1 MWLGLGGTLTLN
13 LFINYDILPEK
24 EGAAIC
30 LKNNDKFKLYII
42 K

>member
-24 EGAAIC
+24 GAAIC
-30 LKNNDKFKLYII
+30 FKKNDKFKLYII